1 MSPKLRAASLAAVC
15 FCVFAAALE
24 AAPSFASAASS
35 ADPVSAQSL
44 MVDASITTNGSL
56 PLPVPAV
63 AVEPA
68 VQPQPIPV
76 ETPAERVSLGALVAA
91 EDVDSPLS
99 ADEECLAGAIYFES
113 RNESLE
119 GQHAV
124 ADVVINRAESGRFPA
139 SICGVVYQPSQFS
152 FVRGGHMPEVRKG
165 STDWREA
172 VAVAR
177 IAIEDRWHSA
187 APKALFFHAASVSPR
202 WRLKRVATVGN
213 HVFYR

>member
-1 MSPKLRAASLAAVC
+1 MSPILRAASLAAVSL
-15 FCVFAAALE
+15 CVFAAALE
-24 AAPSFASAASS
+24 AAPSFAAAAST
-35 ADPVSAQSL
+35 DPMSAQSL
-44 MVDASITTNGSL
+44 REHNGPEQIPVPVQVESAAAQTDSL
-56 PLPVPAV
+56 PPESPIVPES
-63 AVEPA
+63 EPA
-68 VQPQPIPV
+68 
-76 ETPAERVSLGALVAA
+76 SLSALVAA
-91 EDVDSPLS
+91 AEDSAAPLS
-99 ADEECLAGAIYFES
+99 DDEECLAGAVYFES
-113 RNESLE
+113 RNESFE

-152 FVRGGHMPEVRKG
+152 FVRGGRMPEARKG
-165 STDWREA
+165 STDWQEA

-177 IAIEDRWHSA
+177 IAMEDRWHSA